1 MPRCFQPLWSVDELT
16 ESFVIYS
23 PNDGPKD
30 GRNVAADLAVGGL
43 GELLTRWLRGLR

>member
-30 GRNVAADLAVGGL
+30 GCKVAVHLAVGGL
-43 GELLTRWLRGLR
+43 GELLTWWLRGLR